1 MKTQAQIKKQWEKH
15 WRWFTAI
22 FLLGLLIG
30 LNIPLPKG
38 KPIMTATIK
47 IEKVVTPTIT
57 PTAIPTPTI
66 KPDVKGT
73 STYGFAIAQ
82 QSYML
87 QLVNQTRA
95 QYGLRPLTEIVV
107 LDNSA
112 WIKANDEATH
122 NYFAHTNSSGGWF
135 GIFFKQAGFYNA
147 GIAEN
152 LGRGY
157 PDSNALLQAF
167 MASPEHRANILEP
180 NATYFGFAEV
190 GNYEVMHFGAT
201 W

>member
-15 WRWFTAI
+15 WRWFTVI

-47 IEKVVTPTIT
+47 VEKVVTPTIT
-57 PTAIPTPTI
+57 PTPTI
-66 KPDVKGT
+66 KPDVKGAA
-73 STYGFAIAQ
+73 TYGFAIAQ